1 MAAPD
6 SSRTTPV
13 SPTSAA
19 SPASGTAGCEN
30 TSLSPLEVCLDSR
43 TFVSLYT
50 DRPDS
55 VRPVSLIVAEVV
67 ELEGRSKRAPEI
79 VFMGALTPVSAVAA
93 KVREKFCVPVDPPA
107 PLETSPDRTTVAFRP
122 AVATEFEDITEEDV
136 AARAA
141 EDDPPATLDPSE
153 ATTELLEEELTED
166 LIEEDTMEVSAY
178 ATEDSSEAT
187 TADREDPAI
196 EDPVP
201 PAAAASTASDPSTAK
216 RTDARIAEA
225 SDAAMPHPL
234 RPAARR
240 LAFDCMIEADCAA
253 KDAQSEL

>member
-1 MAAPD
+1 M
-6 SSRTTPV
+6 
-13 SPTSAA
+13 AA
-19 SPASGTAGCEN
+19 SPASGTIGWEN
-30 TSLSPLEVCLDSR
+30 TSLSPLELCLDSR

-50 DRPDS
+50 ERPDI

-67 ELEGRSKRAPEI
+67 ELAGRSNGAPEI
-79 VFMGALTPVSAVAA
+79 VFMVALTPAAAVAA
-93 KVREKFCVPVDPPA
+93 KVIEKFCVPVDPPA
-107 PLETSPDRTTVAFRP
+107 PLETSPDRTTAAFRP
-122 AVATEFEDITEEDV
+122 AVATEFEDSTEEEE

-153 ATTELLEEELTED
+153 ATTELLEDELTED
-166 LIEEDTMEVSAY
+166 LIEDDTMDVSAY

-187 TADREDPAI
+187 TADSEDPAM

-216 RTDARIAEA
+216 RTDARMAEA

-253 KDAQSEL
+253 KETQSEL